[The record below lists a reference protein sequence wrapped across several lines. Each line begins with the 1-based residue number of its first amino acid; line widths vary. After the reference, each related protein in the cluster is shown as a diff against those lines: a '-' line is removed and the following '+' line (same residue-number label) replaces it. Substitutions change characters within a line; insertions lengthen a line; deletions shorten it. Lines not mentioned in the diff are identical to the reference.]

1 MNPFNLLINYVI
13 ANSRATFY
21 NVPGNQEITNT
32 ALLTGMISENP
43 LMSYLIIDNK
53 AKIEGE
59 KVIVPEVT
67 KTSNGTGTGATKDLP
82 APDTSTG
89 KEEPKTTN
97 EPSKGT
103 PTGETTAVNVVTLES
118 VKAEISEGTK
128 GLKAEIAKISENNKA
143 ELQKI
148 IAETFNPKIESLEKT
163 NTALNDSILEI
174 KKRLEEISKG
184 IPAPTPNAVVSG
196 KDVSYQKAPTKNTPK

>member
-32 ALLTGMISENP
+32 ALLTGMVSENP

-59 KVIVPEVT
+59 KAVAPVVTITPAGAGDT
-67 KTSNGTGTGATKDLP
+67 KTLQASDASVTTTDNQKKINEQ
-82 APDTSTG
+82 S
-89 KEEPKTTN
+89 KEILIE
-97 EPSKGT
+97 
-103 PTGETTAVNVVTLES
+103 ETASVNVVTLEN
-118 VKAEISEGTK
+118 
-128 GLKAEIAKISENNKA
+128 LKEKIAKISEA

-148 IAETFNPKIESLEKT
+148 VKGTLEPKFEILENANAAL
-163 NTALNDSILEI
+163 NTAISTIKERLDKILKDVPAPDKIVSNEDFSNQSTI
-174 KKRLEEISKG
+174 TKKR
-184 IPAPTPNAVVSG
+184 
-196 KDVSYQKAPTKNTPK
+196 TK

>member
-32 ALLTGMISENP
+32 ALLTGMVSENP

-59 KVIVPEVT
+59 KTVAPVVT
-67 KTSNGTGTGATKDLP
+67 KAPAGAGTIEGSPASGPSITGTDDPKNTNETPKG
-82 APDTSTG
+82 TSTG
-89 KEEPKTTN
+89 
-97 EPSKGT
+97 
-103 PTGETTAVNVVTLES
+103 ETASANVVTLEN
-118 VKAEISEGTK
+118 VKAEISESTK
-128 GLKAEIAKISENNKA
+128 RLKEEIAKISENNKT

-148 IAETFNPKIESLEKT
+148 VAETLNPKIEGLEKT
-163 NTALNDSILEI
+163 NTTLNAAIIEI
-174 KKRLEEISKG
+174 KERLDKILKG
-184 IPAPTPNAVVSG
+184 APASDKIVPNENFSNQRAI
-196 KDVSYQKAPTKNTPK
+196 TKKGPK

>member
-13 ANSRATFY
+13 ASSRATFY

-32 ALLTGMISENP
+32 ALLTGMVSENP

-59 KVIVPEVT
+59 KAIVPVVT
-67 KTSNGTGTGATKDLP
+67 KAPDGTGTTKDLP
-82 APDTSTG
+82 TGGTSTTG
-89 KEEPKTTN
+89 KEEPKNTN
-97 EPSKGT
+97 GPTKGT
-103 PTGETTAVNVVTLES
+103 TTGETAPVNVITLEN
-118 VKAEISEGTK
+118 VKAEIAESTK
-128 GLKAEIAKISENNKA
+128 GIKEEIAKISENNKA

-148 IAETFNPKIESLEKT
+148 IAEIFNPKIESLEKG

-184 IPAPTPNAVVSG
+184 APVPTPDNVVTGNDTSN
-196 KDVSYQKAPTKNTPK
+196 QKTPTKNTPK